1 LKQLINHLDASMQE
15 IRDLSAIDSPSI
27 DTSASSEATPAARTQ
42 TLVEAVAA
50 VSAGEET
57 ADPIAAAGAQSN
69 APAIVAAET
78 IEAAVAHVSATAA
91 PTGEALIVATSAAA
105 APGTEAPMGPIEAPA
120 SSVGSAAEASIAS
133 PALAAAAGESESA
146 AAKTSQTREAPTIEP
161 PRATLIPF
169 VAPSAA
175 RTFRIGALGRFA
187 SDRRLQAGAAA
198 ACLALVAV
206 AAAGAGLDRVAKSQH
221 ESQGLAQAVSALSTR
236 IDAIDAAKP
245 REEAVEIRKAVS
257 EARGGLATSRDLSAT
272 VAQLNARLDRLEREQ
287 QARLDKLNERV
298 EHDVAARNADAQAR
312 SVDLASR
319 IEKLE
324 KADFASRI
332 DKIEKADLGSRLD
345 KVEKRVAPQTV
356 AATPPTPPAAP
367 RDATA
372 AAPAPGVS
380 NEVTGSIERPHPT
393 APIRGWVLTE
403 VRNGAALVANRQ
415 GLHEIE
421 PGDVLPGAGK
431 VQRFE
436 KRGREWVVVTDQG
449 IIVQAEYAPRVVVHP
464 PIMGG
469 PYGGYDED

>member
-1 LKQLINHLDASMQE
+1 MQE
-15 IRDLSAIDSPSI
+15 IRDLSATDSPSI
-27 DTSASSEATPAARTQ
+27 DASAPSEATPAAATE
-42 TLVEAVAA
+42 TPIVGTGGAASTSEEA
-50 VSAGEET
+50 AG
-57 ADPIAAAGAQSN
+57 PLAAATPQ
-69 APAIVAAET
+69 
-78 IEAAVAHVSATAA
+78 
-91 PTGEALIVATSAAA
+91 
-105 APGTEAPMGPIEAPA
+105 TEAPIAEATGASALTEPSMGPIEAPA
-120 SSVGSAAEASIAS
+120 SGVGSAGEESITFM
-133 PALAAAAGESESA
+133 ALAAAASQSEA
-146 AAKTSQTREAPTIEP
+146 FAKTSQMREAPTIEP

-175 RTFRIGALGRFA
+175 NASRIGALGRFA
-187 SDRRLQAGAAA
+187 SDRRFQAGAVA

-206 AAAGAGLDRVAKSQH
+206 VAAGASLDRVAKSQH

-236 IDAIDAAKP
+236 IDAIDAARP

-287 QARLDKLNERV
+287 QARLDKLGERV
-298 EHDVAARNADAQAR
+298 DHDVAARSADVQAR
-312 SVDLASR
+312 SVDLATR

-345 KVEKRVAPQTV
+345 KVEKKVAPQAI
-356 AATPPTPPAAP
+356 AATPPTPPSAP
-367 RDATA
+367 RDTTA
-372 AAPAPGVS
+372 AAPAAGVS
-380 NEVTGSIERPHPT
+380 NEVTGSIDRPHPT
-393 APIRGWVLTE
+393 APIRGWVLTA
-403 VRNGAALVANRQ
+403 VRNGAAIVANRQ

-431 VQRFE
+431 VERFE

-449 IIVQAEYAPRVVVHP
+449 IIVQAENYAPRVVIHP
-464 PIMGG
+464 PMLGG

>member
-1 LKQLINHLDASMQE
+1 MQE

-27 DTSASSEATPAARTQ
+27 DTSASAEATPAARSLTP
-42 TLVEAVAA
+42 VEAVAA
-50 VSAGEET
+50 TSANEEA
-57 ADPIAAAGAQSN
+57 ADPIAAHSN
-69 APAIVAAET
+69 PPEIVAAGT
-78 IEAAVAHVSATAA
+78 IEAPVAQAAETAA
-91 PTGEALIVATSAAA
+91 PTGEAMIVATSAAA
-105 APGTEAPMGPIEAPA
+105 APGTEAPIGPIEGP
-120 SSVGSAAEASIAS
+120 SSGVGSAGEEGIAS
-133 PALAAAAGESESA
+133 LAPAAGESETS
-146 AAKTSQTREAPTIEP
+146 AAKTFQTREAPTIEP

-175 RTFRIGALGRFA
+175 RASRIGALGRFA
-187 SDRRLQAGAAA
+187 FDRRFQAGAAA
-198 ACLALVAV
+198 ACLALVAM
-206 AAAGAGLDRVAKSQH
+206 AAAGAGFDRFAKSQH
-221 ESQGLAQAVSALSTR
+221 ESQDLARAVSALSTR
-236 IDAIDAAKP
+236 IDAIDAARP

-257 EARGGLATSRDLSAT
+257 EARGGLASSRDLSST

-324 KADFASRI
+324 KADVASRI
-332 DKIEKADLGSRLD
+332 DRIEKADLGSRLD
-345 KVEKRVAPQTV
+345 KVEKKVVPQT
-356 AATPPTPPAAP
+356 ATATPPTPPAAP
-367 RDATA
+367 RDPTA
-372 AAPAPGVS
+372 AAAAPGVS
-380 NEVTGSIERPHPT
+380 NEVTGSIERPRPT

-431 VQRFE
+431 VERFE

-449 IIVQAEYAPRVVVHP
+449 IIVQAENFAPRVVIHP
-464 PIMGG
+464 PMLGG
-469 PYGGYDED
+469 PYGGYGGYDED